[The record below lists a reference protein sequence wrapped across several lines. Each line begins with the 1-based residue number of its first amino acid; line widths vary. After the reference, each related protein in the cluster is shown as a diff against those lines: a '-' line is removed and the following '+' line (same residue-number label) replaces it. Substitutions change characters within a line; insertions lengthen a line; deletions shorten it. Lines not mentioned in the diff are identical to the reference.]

1 MNELSVHPLK
11 YRIIGSSSEDPDFPL
26 FSLISGGQNEGWH
39 SIRFCTYPQEILIQF
54 TQPVRLRQVNILL
67 HQTFIPSSIEF
78 FYFFPE
84 KYDDFFKDYN
94 SLTFN
99 KIGYVTPDSNSK
111 TDYKAREYKKVAF
124 NENVLY
130 LKLVLNKCIYNLYNT
145 FNQVAIISIE
155 CFGFDFTVNNIDYL
169 FPNRNKSLN
178 YFANN
183 MNNYI
188 PNPNLDD
195 NDLDEVCINK
205 IDELKLQLNRCV
217 EEENYDQAKVINELI
232 QRIKILGQKIYNLQ
246 EIKFKSIEVNDY
258 DNAKIV
264 KNEIERIKNIIKE
277 VVVGNFVIPDE
288 AYTDLPENQM
298 NINLPQQNFPD
309 ELKNEINFKEDTEN
323 NDNIINNNEN
333 NDNNNNNNN
342 NNNNPNIDYDSIE
355 NRPLT
360 LNKNNPFLEK
370 NQEFMN
376 EEPDVF
382 EDLKNMSKK

>member
-333 NDNNNNNNN
+333 KDNNN

>member
-39 SIRFCTYPQEILIQF
+39 SIRFCTYPQEILLQF

-288 AYTDLPENQM
+288 AYTDLPENQL

-309 ELKNEINFKEDTEN
+309 ELKNEINYKEDTEN
-323 NDNIINNNEN
+323 NDNIINE
-333 NDNNNNNNN
+333 NNNNNDNN
-342 NNNNPNIDYDSIE
+342 NNNNPNIDYNLIE

-360 LNKNNPFLEK
+360 LNKDNPFLEK

-376 EEPDVF
+376 EDPDVF
-382 EDLKNMSKK
+382 EDLKNINKK

>member
-26 FSLISGGQNEGWH
+26 FSLISGGNNEGWH

-155 CFGFDFTVNNIDYL
+155 CFGFDFTINNIDYL

-342 NNNNPNIDYDSIE
+342 NPNIDYESIE

-370 NQEFMN
+370 NQEFRN

>member
-39 SIRFCTYPQEILIQF
+39 SIRFCTYPQEILLQF

-169 FPNRNKSLN
+169 FPNRNKTLN

-188 PNPNLDD
+188 PNPNLDV

-205 IDELKLQLNRCV
+205 IDELKLQLDRCV
-217 EEENYDQAKVINELI
+217 DEENYDQAKVINELI

-288 AYTDLPENQM
+288 AYTDLPENQL

-309 ELKNEINFKEDTEN
+309 ELKNEINYKEDTEN
-323 NDNIINNNEN
+323 NDNIINENNSN
-333 NDNNNNNNN
+333 NDNNNNNNK
-342 NNNNPNIDYDSIE
+342 PNIDYESIE

-360 LNKNNPFLEK
+360 LNKDNPFLEK

>member
-323 NDNIINNNEN
+323 NDNIINNNETT
-333 NDNNNNNNN
+333 DNNNN

>member
-342 NNNNPNIDYDSIE
+342 PNIDYDSIE

>member
-1 MNELSVHPLK
+1 MNELSIHPLK

-39 SIRFCTYPQEILIQF
+39 SIRFCSYPQEILIQF

-78 FYFFPE
+78 FYFFPQ
-84 KYDDFFKDYN
+84 KYDDFFKDIN
-94 SLTFN
+94 SLIFN
-99 KIGYVTPDSNSK
+99 KIGYVNPDSNAK

-145 FNQVAIISIE
+145 FNQVAIISLE

-195 NDLDEVCINK
+195 NDLDEVCLNK
-205 IDELKLQLNRCV
+205 IDELKLQLDRCV
-217 EEENYDQAKVINELI
+217 EEENYDQAKIINELI
-232 QRIKILGQKIYNLQ
+232 QRIKILGHKIYNLQ

-277 VVVGNFVIPDE
+277 VVVGNFMIPED
-288 AYTDLPENQM
+288 AYMDLTENQLNM
-298 NINLPQQNFPD
+298 NIPQQNFPD
-309 ELKNEINFKEDTEN
+309 DFKNENNFKENNIEN
-323 NDNIINNNEN
+323 NDNFINNNYNEN
-333 NDNNNNNNN
+333 NDNNI
-342 NNNNPNIDYDSIE
+342 NNNNPNIDYNLIE

-360 LNKNNPFLEK
+360 LAKNNPFLEK
-370 NQEFMN
+370 NQEIIN
-376 EEPDVF
+376 EFPDVF
-382 EDLKNMSKK
+382 ENSEYNKKK

>member
-26 FSLISGGQNEGWH
+26 FSLISGGNNEGWH

-288 AYTDLPENQM
+288 AYTDLPENQL

-309 ELKNEINFKEDTEN
+309 ELKNEINYKEDTEN
-323 NDNIINNNEN
+323 NDNIINE
-333 NDNNNNNNN
+333 NNNNNDNN
-342 NNNNPNIDYDSIE
+342 NNNNPNIDYNLIE

-360 LNKNNPFLEK
+360 LNKDNPFLEK

-376 EEPDVF
+376 EDPDVF
-382 EDLKNMSKK
+382 EDLKNINKK

>member
-205 IDELKLQLNRCV
+205 IDELKLQLDRCV
-217 EEENYDQAKVINELI
+217 DEENYDQAKVINELI

-342 NNNNPNIDYDSIE
+342 NPNIDYESIE

>member
-246 EIKFKSIEVNDY
+246 EIKFKSIEINDY

-342 NNNNPNIDYDSIE
+342 NPNIDYDSIE

>member
-39 SIRFCTYPQEILIQF
+39 SIRFCTYPQEILLQF

-333 NDNNNNNNN
+333 NDNNNNNN
-342 NNNNPNIDYDSIE
+342 PNIDYDSIE

-360 LNKNNPFLEK
+360 LNKDNPFLEK

-376 EEPDVF
+376 EDPDVF
-382 EDLKNMSKK
+382 EDLKNINKK

>member
-342 NNNNPNIDYDSIE
+342 NPNIDYDSIE

>member
-26 FSLISGGQNEGWH
+26 FSLISGGNNEGWH

-342 NNNNPNIDYDSIE
+342 PNIDYDSIE

>member
-333 NDNNNNNNN
+333 KDNNN
-342 NNNNPNIDYDSIE
+342 NNNNPNIDYESIE

>member
-26 FSLISGGQNEGWH
+26 FSLISGGNNEGWH

-333 NDNNNNNNN
+333 KDNNN
-342 NNNNPNIDYDSIE
+342 NNNNPNIDYESIE

>member
-39 SIRFCTYPQEILIQF
+39 SIRFCTYPQEILLQF

-169 FPNRNKSLN
+169 FPNRNKTLN

-323 NDNIINNNEN
+323 NDNIINE
-333 NDNNNNNNN
+333 NNNNNDNN
-342 NNNNPNIDYDSIE
+342 NNNNPNIDYNLIE

-360 LNKNNPFLEK
+360 LNKDNPFLEK

-376 EEPDVF
+376 EDPDVF